1 MLVTG
6 VVLVVLASIIGGWMF
21 MCDGRYA
28 LSMADCPKLGRS
40 PTPLLIAVLI
50 AFVGVIFLF
59 IFKWYAGLLGIGA
72 SIVGF
77 NLFAGIW
84 DAIYRIFR
92 L

>member
-1 MLVTG
+1 MLITG
-6 VVLVVLASIIGGWMF
+6 VVLVALASIIGGWMF
-21 MCDGRYA
+21 MCDARPK
-28 LSMADCPKLGRS
+28 ADCPKLGRS
-40 PTPLLIAVLI
+40 PIPLLIAVLI
-50 AFVGVIFLF
+50 AFVGVVFLF

-84 DAIYRIFR
+84 DTIYRTFR